1 MKAARGLGHKIGA
14 GIHTQGRRMER
25 TDAAGK
31 SAWCGAILALIVAW
45 GAPARAAEYLELTDL
60 RLIDGTGAG
69 ERRVARLIARD
80 GVIVAIDAQ
89 GAVPVPEA
97 DARWT
102 RIGLDGAWVTPGLIE
117 THAHVA
123 RFPDTRNEAQRLLHQ
138 AARGGV
144 TGVRDLGGD
153 ARALADIARSLQ
165 AREWIGPHL
174 SYSAMFG
181 GPALFESGPTA
192 ALAPG
197 HAPGTAPWS
206 RKIEAGTDLS
216 EAVAQA
222 QGSGADNIKVYG
234 DLSPAQARGL
244 IEQARRRGLRSTA
257 HATVFPTR
265 PSELV
270 EAGIG
275 TLSHSPYLVWEAVDT
290 VPADFKMRTQ
300 GPWKRVPPDHP
311 RLLALYRRMAE
322 RGVFLDSTLYVY
334 RSMKRYSAQIRADW
348 ADEAFAWGAKATAI
362 ARREGVRVTAGT
374 DWFEPDYGE
383 TLPHT
388 HDELA
393 LLVEFSGFTPMQALL
408 AGTRDGAAALGLQ
421 DATGTVEVGKSADLM
436 VLDADPLADIRNTRK
451 LRMTVRGGQVLLPQV
466 PPR

>member
-1 MKAARGLGHKIGA
+1 MKAMGA
-14 GIHTQGRRMER
+14 V
-25 TDAAGK
+25 AV
-31 SAWCGAILALIVAW
+31 CGAILASALAW
-45 GAPARAAEYLELTDL
+45 SAPARAAEYLELTDL

-69 ERRVARLIARD
+69 ERRVARLVARD

-89 GAVPVPEA
+89 GAVPAPEA

-123 RFPDTRNEAQRLLHQ
+123 RFPDTRNEAQRLLQQ

-181 GPALFESGPTA
+181 GPALFKGGPTSQ
-192 ALAPG
+192 LSPGYAPG
-197 HAPGTAPWS
+197 AAPWS
-206 RKIEAGTDLS
+206 RVVEAATDI
-216 EAVAQA
+216 ADIVAQA
-222 QGSGADNIKVYG
+222 QGTGADNIKVYG
-234 DLSPAQARGL
+234 DLDAAQAREL
-244 IEQARRRGLRSTA
+244 IVQARRRGLRSAA
-257 HATVFPTR
+257 HATVFPAR

-275 TLSHSPYLVWEAVDT
+275 SLSHSPYLVWEAVET
-290 VPADFKMRTQ
+290 VPADFQMRTK

-334 RSMKRYSAQIRADW
+334 RSMKRYSAQIQADW
-348 ADEAFAWGAKATAI
+348 ADEAFAWGAKATAA

-393 LLVEFSGFTPMQALL
+393 LLVEFSGFTPMQALI
-408 AGTRDGAAALGLQ
+408 AGTRDGAAALGLE
-421 DATGTVEVGKSADLM
+421 AKTGTVEVGKSADLM
-436 VLDADPLADIRNTRK
+436 VLNADPLADIRNTRK
-451 LRMTVRGGQVLLPQV
+451 LRMTIRAGLVLLPETPQ
-466 PPR
+466 R

>member
-1 MKAARGLGHKIGA
+1 MSHS
-14 GIHTQGRRMER
+14 GR
-25 TDAAGK
+25 TA
-31 SAWCGAILALIVAW
+31 CGAVSAALAAALLW
-45 GAPARAAEYLELTDL
+45 LGGNAPARAAEYLELTDF

-69 ERRVARLIARD
+69 ERRVARLVARD
-80 GVIVAIDAQ
+80 GVIVAIDGQ
-89 GAVPVPEA
+89 GRVPAVEP

-102 RIGLDGAWVTPGLIE
+102 RIGLDGAWVTPGLVE

-144 TGVRDLGGD
+144 TAVRDLGGD

-165 AREWIGPHL
+165 AGEWIGPHL

-181 GPALFESGPTA
+181 GPALFLGGPTSQ
-192 ALAPG
+192 LAPG
-197 HAPGTAPWS
+197 YAPGTAPWS
-206 RKIEAGTDLS
+206 RKIEAGSDIA

-222 QGSGADNIKVYG
+222 QGTGADNIKVYG
-234 DLSPAQARGL
+234 DLAPAQAREL
-244 IEQARRRGLRSTA
+244 IAQAQRRGLRSTA

-275 TLSHSPYLVWEAVDT
+275 SLAHAPYLVWEAEDT
-290 VPADFKMRTQ
+290 VPADFQMRLK
-300 GPWKRVPPDHP
+300 GPWKTVAPDHP
-311 RLLALYRRMAE
+311 RLLALYRSMAR

-334 RSMKRYSAQIRADW
+334 RSMKRYSSKIQADW
-348 ADEAFAWGAKATAI
+348 ADDAFAWGAKATAA

-408 AGTRDGAAALGLQ
+408 AGTRDGAAALGLE
-421 DATGTVEVGKSADLM
+421 ARTGTVEVGKSADLM
-436 VLDADPLADIRNTRK
+436 VLTADPLADIRNTRK
-451 LRMTVRGGQVLLPQV
+451 LRMTVRAGQVLMPERPQ
-466 PPR
+466 R